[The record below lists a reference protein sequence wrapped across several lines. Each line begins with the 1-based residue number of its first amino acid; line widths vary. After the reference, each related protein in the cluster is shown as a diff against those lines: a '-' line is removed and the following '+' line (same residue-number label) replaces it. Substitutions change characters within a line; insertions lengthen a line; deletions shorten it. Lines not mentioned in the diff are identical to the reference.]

1 MGSIEGAGAGAAEGS
16 PILVC
21 GLGALGQRCVEVLRS
36 YDVPVRT
43 LDIRDQVELG
53 REGGV
58 ASPFVRG
65 DCRSTQALQAAGI
78 EECRAVMLVTG
89 DPHANI
95 EGALAARK
103 AKAQI
108 RIVSRAGDHH
118 LMELLSSALGNC
130 VAYDPNRLA
139 AGALALAALGAEI
152 VGHFHLEGR
161 LLRVIRHRVVAGDP
175 WVGASAEEA
184 NAHGVMVLE
193 HLPREQAEATRA
205 SHGHGDLFHQ
215 HDPARVLA
223 VGDVLT
229 LLAIDRAFEAEAREA
244 KAPVEVLREGVVSRL
259 AKARRSIGR
268 TTGVV
273 LGAATAVLVAV
284 SLAAFLFPLGDPS
297 LTHRDAIFSA
307 LVLMTG
313 GTYADL
319 FPAFHFL
326 PDSLRTFSVTLSV
339 IGTVA
344 TGLLYAWLT
353 DRLMTI
359 RLRLGPRRPPPPRAG
374 HVVVVGL
381 GRVGRSASSLLRD
394 LGRPVL
400 AVESRTIEP
409 HALPHLAV
417 LSGDGAERETLEAA
431 GIPGA
436 RGVLAVTDSDWVN
449 LEIALRARTLNPDCQ
464 LVMRTRDPRFSEN
477 VAGAFQG
484 VRVLCVPVIAAKAF
498 AAAALGEDVLD
509 LFQLHDRTVFVI
521 EFQVEAGDG
530 LDGRLLPD
538 VAEGYSVIPVLL
550 QAPGHEARFC
560 SPLDRAVR
568 LAPGDRLVLLGPS
581 RSLQKIERGDLN
593 ARREEVT
600 LTGLRPYADRIAL
613 AGVLVKQLG
622 YPLERAQGVF
632 EGLPASL
639 EERLYPHQAHRL
651 RTALEAGGVVVEKG
665 PG

>member
-1 MGSIEGAGAGAAEGS
+1 MGTAGEGTPEQS

-43 LDIRDQVELG
+43 LDIREVEEG
-53 REGGV
+53 REREV
-58 ASPFVRG
+58 ASRFVRG
-65 DCRSTQALQAAGI
+65 DCRSTQALKAAGI
-78 EECRAVMLVTG
+78 EDCRAVMLVTG

-103 AKAQI
+103 VKASI

-175 WVGASAEEA
+175 WVGTSAEEA
-184 NAHGVMVLE
+184 NAHGVVVLE
-193 HLPREQAEATRA
+193 HLPRGEADAARTQ
-205 SHGHGDLFHQ
+205 GHGDLFHQ
-215 HDPARVLA
+215 HEPARVLA
-223 VGDVLT
+223 VGDILT
-229 LLAIDRAFEAEAREA
+229 LLAIDRAFEAEKKEA
-244 KAPVEVLREGVVSRL
+244 PTPVEVLREGVVSRL

-273 LGAATAVLVAV
+273 LGAVTAVLFAV

-326 PDSLRTFSVTLSV
+326 PDSLRLFSVSLSV
-339 IGTVA
+339 LGTVA

-381 GRVGRSASSLLRD
+381 GRVGRSASALLRD
-394 LGRPVL
+394 LGRPVV
-400 AVESRTIEP
+400 AVESGAVEA
-409 HALPHLAV
+409 HALPQLAV
-417 LSGDGAERETLEAA
+417 LSGDGADRETLEAA

-436 RGVLAVTDSDWVN
+436 RGMLAVTDSDWVN
-449 LEIALRARTLNPDCQ
+449 LEIALRARTLNPDCE

-509 LFQLHDRTVFVI
+509 LFQLHDRTIFVI
-521 EFQVEAGDG
+521 EFHVETGDG

-550 QAPGHEARFC
+550 QTAGHEPRFC

-581 RSLQKIERGDLN
+581 RSLQKIERGELN
-593 ARREEVT
+593 ARTVQIT

-632 EGLPASL
+632 EGLPALL
-639 EERLYPHQAHRL
+639 EDRLYPHQAHRL
-651 RTALEAGGVVVEKG
+651 KAALEAGGVVVERN
-665 PG
+665 